1 MDTVSAMN
9 QVLGLLR
16 QELIQ
21 RDRAGRNA
29 DARAGLRHTEAS
41 KTGNAKSTLLTQIA
55 ELKGHGISD
64 TDSAI
69 RYVVESLLGQEFG
82 HAMRND
88 PEFQRMVDEVH
99 HALLE
104 SESARSLFNSL

>member
-16 QELIQ
+16 QELTQ
-21 RDRAGRNA
+21 RDRTGRRA
-29 DARAGLRHTEAS
+29 DTRTNIRHGDAS
-41 KTGNAKSTLLTQIA
+41 QTGHTGSDLLTQIA
-55 ELKGHGISD
+55 KLKGHGVSD
-64 TDSAI
+64 TNSLI
-69 RYVVESLLGQEFG
+69 RYVVESLLSQEFG

-99 HALLE
+99 HALIE
-104 SESARSLFNSL
+104 SESVRSLFASL